1 MSKSQKINGLPNIRR
16 SKSSGN
22 DSNLPTA
29 AAISVSV
36 SAAAAAATTTSA
48 NHSITA
54 TITSTPTSSASLGVG
69 SGVSAVVQCTPN
81 ASVKDHLGVS
91 RLSTG
96 GNASSAPGPG
106 GTSSSPDVEA
116 MREWW

>member
-29 AAISVSV
+29 AASSV
-36 SAAAAAATTTSA
+36 SAATTTTA

>member
-29 AAISVSV
+29 AASSVSV
-36 SAAAAAATTTSA
+36 SAAAATATTTA

>member
-29 AAISVSV
+29 ATSSVSV
-36 SAAAAAATTTSA
+36 SAAAATTTTA

-54 TITSTPTSSASLGVG
+54 TITSTPTSSASLAVG